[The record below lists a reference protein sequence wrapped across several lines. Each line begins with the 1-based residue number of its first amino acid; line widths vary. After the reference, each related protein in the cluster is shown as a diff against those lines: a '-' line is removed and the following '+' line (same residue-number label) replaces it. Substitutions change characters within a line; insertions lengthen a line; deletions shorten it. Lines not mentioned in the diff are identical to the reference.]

1 MRKAKIVLFILLFGV
16 STAFADTIDDA
27 LGQKASLQVRMST
40 REMVKAGVTEND
52 AVMITRLMIQ
62 SRYQERQIL
71 QVHQAIREMR
81 QEGLPA
87 EPSMN
92 KVREGIAKRVEA
104 GLVVRAMEQT
114 RARYSYAYRQA
125 RSLSP
130 GAGPATATLGDTIAE
145 GMTAG
150 MAQGDVDRIV
160 LKLKIRQRSMDKD
173 RLHLLAQES
182 FAASRDM
189 VRSGAASATGAEVV
203 CQALEHSWQYQDMEK
218 LRLTFMS
225 QVRTRSAQGLATR
238 YSHAIRNGAGSDRI
252 GSDQAQG
259 SPSPGAGKGSGSNG
273 SGSGSSDSGSG
284 GSSNGGSGSGSS
296 GSGSGSGHGGDASG
310 STGRGGK

>member
-1 MRKAKIVLFILLFGV
+1 MRKAHIVLFILLFGV

-27 LGQKASLQVRMST
+27 LGQKASLQVRTST
-40 REMVKAGVTEND
+40 REMVKAGVIEND
-52 AVMITRLMIQ
+52 AVMITRLMIR

-87 EPSMN
+87 EPAMN

-125 RSLSP
+125 LSLSP
-130 GAGPATATLGDTIAE
+130 GGGPATATLGDTIAE
-145 GMTAG
+145 GMAAG
-150 MAQGDVDRIV
+150 MAAGDVDRIV

-173 RLHLLAQES
+173 RLHLLARES

-189 VRSGAASATGAEVV
+189 VRSGAAPAAGADVV
-203 CQALEHSWQYQDMEK
+203 CQALERSWQYQDMER
-218 LRLTFMS
+218 LRLAFMN

-238 YSHAIRNGAGSDRI
+238 YAHAIRNGASSDRI

-259 SPSPGAGKGSGSNG
+259 SPTPGADRGSGPNG
-273 SGSGSSDSGSG
+273 GG
-284 GSSNGGSGSGSS
+284 GSSSGGSGSG
-296 GSGSGSGHGGDASG
+296 GSGSGHGGDASG
-310 STGRGGK
+310 GTGRGGK

>member
-1 MRKAKIVLFILLFGV
+1 MRKAQIVLFILLFGV
-16 STAFADTIDDA
+16 SAAFADTIDAA
-27 LGQKASLQVRMST
+27 LGQKASLQVRVST
-40 REMVKAGVTEND
+40 REMVKAGVIEND

-71 QVHQAIREMR
+71 QVHEAIREMR

-87 EPSMN
+87 EPAMN

-130 GAGPATATLGDTIAE
+130 GGDPATATLGDAIAE
-145 GMTAG
+145 GMAAG
-150 MAQGDVDRIV
+150 MAQGDVDRIM
-160 LKLKIRQRSMDKD
+160 LKLKIRQLSLDKD
-173 RLHLLAQES
+173 RFHLLAQES

-189 VRSGAASATGAEVV
+189 VRSGAAPATGADVV
-203 CQALEHSWQYQDMEK
+203 CQALEHSWQYRDMEK
-218 LRLTFMS
+218 LRLTFMK

-238 YSHAIRNGAGSDRI
+238 YSYAIRNGASSDRI

-259 SPSPGAGKGSGSNG
+259 SPSPGAGKGSGPNG
-273 SGSGSSDSGSG
+273 SGTGSSDSG
-284 GSSNGGSGSGSS
+284 GGSGSGGS
-296 GSGSGSGHGGDASG
+296 GGGGSGSGHGGDASG